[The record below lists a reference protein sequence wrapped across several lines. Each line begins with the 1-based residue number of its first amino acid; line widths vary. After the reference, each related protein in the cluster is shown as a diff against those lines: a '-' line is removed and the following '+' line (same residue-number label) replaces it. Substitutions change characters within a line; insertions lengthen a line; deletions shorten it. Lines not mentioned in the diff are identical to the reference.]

1 MQSSVNESLSVFKM
15 NIDVQIIS
23 KNVHIQESKALNSSQ
38 SGHCATID
46 AQPISIPACYKELNF
61 RSSQIRKLTGRL
73 EFRKCREQADFTKCE
88 VIQKN
93 FTILST
99 PSYLRV

>member
-1 MQSSVNESLSVFKM
+1 MSKLYQRP
-15 NIDVQIIS
+15 VQ
-23 KNVHIQESKALNSSQ
+23 IQESKALNSSQ
-38 SGHCATID
+38 SGHCATIH
-46 AQPISIPACYKELNF
+46 AQPISIPTCYKELNL
-61 RSSQIRKLTGRL
+61 RSSQIRTLTGRL

>member
-1 MQSSVNESLSVFKM
+1 MSKLYQKP
-15 NIDVQIIS
+15 VQ
-23 KNVHIQESKALNSSQ
+23 IQESKALNSSQ
-38 SGHCATID
+38 SGHCATLH
-46 AQPISIPACYKELNF
+46 AEPMSIPACYKELNL
-61 RSSQIRKLTGRL
+61 RSSQIRTQTGRL
-73 EFRKCREQADFTKCE
+73 EFRKCRELKCE